1 MLVDASNLE
10 VYQQWD
16 DGFIIR
22 RMREDEGQQVI
33 KWFSPRRTMSSDVEV
48 ALSVHNK
55 DTGSFYVGELN
66 GKMVASTLE
75 IPVADDVRYIGCVYV
90 DEQNRKLGFARR
102 MLTTARDISDCRYNA
117 SIIALDTRPYLE
129 SLYEK
134 FDYKTVC
141 KSADYQGV
149 VSACVDGF
157 GTEVRQV

>member
-1 MLVDASNLE
+1 MEADAGNLE

-16 DGFIIR
+16 DGFIVR

-33 KWFSPRRTMSSDVEV
+33 KWFSALTTISSDVEV
-48 ALSVHNK
+48 ALSVRNK
-55 DTGSFYVGELN
+55 DTGGFCVGELN

-90 DEQNRKLGFARR
+90 DEQHRKLGFARR
-102 MLTTARDISDCRYNA
+102 MLTTARDISDCDAN
-117 SIIALDTRPYLE
+117 IIALDTHPYLE
-129 SLYEK
+129 SMYEK

-149 VSACVDGF
+149 VSPCADGF
-157 GTEVRQV
+157 GTDVRRV